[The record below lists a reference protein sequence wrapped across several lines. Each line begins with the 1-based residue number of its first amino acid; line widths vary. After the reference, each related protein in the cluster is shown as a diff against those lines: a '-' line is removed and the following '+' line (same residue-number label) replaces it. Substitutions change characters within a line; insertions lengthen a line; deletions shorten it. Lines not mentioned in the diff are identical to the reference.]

1 MKNPTYRDYLI
12 NQIAEAVRSGSQVTL
27 GLQCLVEF
35 IRCSF
40 SSMSGTYVEGFANL
54 LDPILKNP
62 VDESSCIIAIEFWAT
77 FARLEHSI
85 EDNPT
90 QQVYLQGAFADKLV
104 ESLLQNLCFIEDGDE
119 EENGVN

>member
-35 IRCSF
+35 IRSNF

-62 VDESSCIIAIEFWAT
+62 ADESSCIIAIEFWAT

-90 QQVYLQGAFADKLV
+90 QQVYIHGAFADKLV
-104 ESLLQNLCFIEDGDE
+104 ESLLQNLCFIEDGDD

>member
-1 MKNPTYRDYLI
+1 MSTTY
-12 NQIAEAVRSGSQVTL
+12 
-27 GLQCLVEF
+27 F
-35 IRCSF
+35 
-40 SSMSGTYVEGFANL
+40 EGFATL

-62 VDESSCIIAIEFWAT
+62 ADESSCIIAIEFWAT

-90 QQVYLQGAFADKLV
+90 QQVYLQGPNADKLV
-104 ESLLQNLCFIEDGDE
+104 ESLLESLCYIEDGDE